1 MGSFRN
7 RHARVLAAT
16 DIPLGGLGLITYSG
30 LYYAEIRIGTPPQ
43 RYFVQVDTGSAIFW
57 INCVYCYQCP
67 RESDL
72 GFNLTLYDP
81 KESSTADWV
90 QCKNEFCH
98 GLYGNVLPDCTIG
111 NPCPYKITYG
121 DDGSTLGMFVSD
133 LVQYDQV
140 TGNGQTQPAN
150 TSIVFGCGYQQGGS
164 LNTSNG
170 AIDGIIGFAKPNTTM
185 LSQLA
190 ATGKAKKIFSHCLD
204 TTKGGGIFAIG
215 DVVEPRVKTTPLPDN
230 NKYHYSVNLMS
241 IVVGGTVLELPA
253 DIFEISETKGTII
266 DSGTTMAYLP
276 TIVYNE
282 IIPVIFAK
290 HQDIKLRD
298 YDDYFGQCFQFND
311 SVDFVFPNVTFHF
324 KDDLALNVYPYDYLL
339 EIEVS
344 YHFIVF
350 L

>member
-133 LVQYDQV
+133 LVQYNQV

-170 AIDGIIGFAKPNTTM
+170 AIDGIIGFAKPNTT
-185 LSQLA
+185 
-190 ATGKAKKIFSHCLD
+190 I
-204 TTKGGGIFAIG
+204 
-215 DVVEPRVKTTPLPDN
+215 VKTTPLSDN

-339 EIEVS
+339 EIEGLGTV
-344 YHFIVF
+344 VF
-350 L
+350 EVVF

>member
-7 RHARVLAAT
+7 RHARALAAT
-16 DIPLGGLGLITYSG
+16 DIPLGGLGLINYSG
-30 LYYAEIRIGTPPQ
+30 LYYAKIRIGTPPQ
-43 RYFVQVDTGSAIFW
+43 RYFVQVDTGSDIFW
-57 INCVYCYQCP
+57 INCVSCYQCP

-90 QCKNEFCH
+90 QCKNEFCQ
-98 GLYGNVLPDCTIG
+98 GT
-111 NPCPYKITYG
+111 
-121 DDGSTLGMFVSD
+121 FVSD

-140 TGNGQTQPAN
+140 TGNGQTQPTN

-170 AIDGIIGFAKPNTTM
+170 AIDGIVGFSKPNTTM

-190 ATGKAKKIFSHCLD
+190 ATGKTKKIFAHCLD

-215 DVVEPRVKTTPLPDN
+215 DVVEPRVKTTPLADN
-230 NKYHYSVNLMS
+230 DKYHYNVNLMS

-253 DIFEISETKGTII
+253 DIFETSKTKGTII

-276 TIVYNE
+276 EIVYNK
-282 IIPVIFAK
+282 IIPAIFAK

-298 YDDYFGQCFQFND
+298 HDDYFGQCFQFND

-344 YHFIVF
+344 YHFIAF